1 MAERLW
7 LSVREV
13 AERFGVSIDTAERWG
28 RDGVIP
34 SIKLGRTRR
43 FHVDAIAEVEREGLP
58 RASSDSRMFKTVPD
72 VLGLDKLQQAHD
84 GSERRGRAGRTG
96 E

>member
-7 LSVREV
+7 LSAREV
-13 AERFGVSIDTAERWG
+13 AERFGVSVDTAERWG

-58 RASSDSRMFKTVPD
+58 RSSPSRRTFKTVPD
-72 VLGLDKLQQAHD
+72 RLGLDELRLDQ
-84 GSERRGRAGRTG
+84 GRRRTGRTG